1 MYFAFLTLTEIHY
14 KCETDFIAS
23 KFDFLSLLLK
33 SNNLYI
39 YIKKNKQIKKKKKKN
54 RKIN

>member
-1 MYFAFLTLTEIHY
+1 MYFAFLTLTEFHY
-14 KCETDFIAS
+14 KSETDFIAS